1 MSQVT
6 YFFLALTVLVLTV
19 ECSVIRVNKVPLTD
33 GVVMKVVVNE
43 DPNNKGNSVATIK
56 IAMEKDDGHNKLVK
70 PTGAVPS
77 IEDRL
82 LIRSPNC
89 AAGQVRV
96 GPVCV

>member
-1 MSQVT
+1 MSPITCFV
-6 YFFLALTVLVLTV
+6 LALTVLVLTV

-43 DPNNKGNSVATIK
+43 DPGNKGSAVATIK
-56 IAMEKDDGHNKLVK
+56 IAMEKEDGHNRLVK
-70 PTGAVPS
+70 PTGDVPP

-82 LIRSPNC
+82 LIKSSNC
-89 AAGQVRV
+89 PLGQVRV